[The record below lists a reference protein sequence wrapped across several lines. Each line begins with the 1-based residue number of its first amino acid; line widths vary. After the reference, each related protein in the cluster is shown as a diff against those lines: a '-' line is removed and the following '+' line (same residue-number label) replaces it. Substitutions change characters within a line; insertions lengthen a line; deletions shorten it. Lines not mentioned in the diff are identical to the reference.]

1 MNNYIDNLNW
11 RYATK
16 KFDATKKVSKEDFE
30 TILEA
35 ASLTASSYGLQPYKI
50 LVIED
55 SAIREKLKP
64 FAWGQS
70 QITDAT
76 YLIAFVNQ
84 TTFGEELVDSYLE
97 NVSITR
103 NIPAEGLAGYADFMK
118 SKLMP
123 LANETKG
130 IWTAKQTYIA
140 LGNVLSAA
148 ADLKIDTCPME
159 GFDAVEF
166 NKILG
171 LDEQN
176 LNTSVLV
183 TIGYRAAEDETQHYK
198 KVRKSKENL
207 IQYI

>member
-55 SAIREKLKP
+55 PAIREQLKP

-76 YLIAFVNQ
+76 YLIAFVHH
-84 TTFGEELVDSYLE
+84 TTFNEELIDTHLQDIS
-97 NVSITR
+97 
-103 NIPAEGLAGYADFMK
+103 NIRGIPSEALAGYSDFMK

-123 LANETKG
+123 LSDETKAV
-130 IWTAKQTYIA
+130 WAAKQTYIA

-159 GFDAVEF
+159 GFEPDEF

-171 LDEQN
+171 LDAQN
-176 LNTSVLV
+176 LNTSLLV
-183 TIGYRAAEDETQHYK
+183 TIGYRAEDDDTQHYK
-198 KVRKSKENL
+198 KVRKSKEKL